1 MGLITQLLT
10 LPVAPVRGFAWV
22 LGQALTAAE
31 REYYDPGPIRDQLAE
46 LERELVAGRISA
58 EEFDRR
64 EDELLDALESI
75 RYERWRLGLDP

>member
-10 LPVAPVRGFAWV
+10 LPVAPVRGFTWV
-22 LGQALTAAE
+22 LGHVLTAAE
-31 REYYDPGPIRDQLAE
+31 QEYYDPDPIREQLAG
-46 LERELVAGRISA
+46 LERELVTGQISA

-75 RYERWRLGLDP
+75 QYERWRLGLDP